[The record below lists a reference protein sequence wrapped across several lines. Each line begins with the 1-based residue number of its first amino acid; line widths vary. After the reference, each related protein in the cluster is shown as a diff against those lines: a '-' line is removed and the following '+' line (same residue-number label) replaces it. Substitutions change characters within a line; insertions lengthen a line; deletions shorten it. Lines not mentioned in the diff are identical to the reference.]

1 MDLGSPGRIKVDKLD
16 TETGVCWPA
25 AKSFFSCHKSQ
36 QHLWGDRLHL
46 VVSGRLSGR
55 WLPVFTDNSIVH
67 WPNCSLPSSTW
78 SPPRAGIAGHTTMPQ
93 NIYFSPI
100 TAKKKQPKEKKKKTC
115 FSTLF
120 SWQHKKVGLL
130 SSRRALYV
138 WPKPEKCF
146 WYMHLVTWYTSLQ
159 TAGMIMQCGGKFWS
173 LLNLDIF
180 IYHRPSLLSS
190 NLWSLLICRLYFAN
204 KTRQIRDWDRK
215 GDVWTPSLSRPC
227 SVGENKRCSLVRM
240 VFHFPLSAL
249 CACITCAHLVFMWGG
264 NDTN

>member
-55 WLPVFTDNSIVH
+55 WLPVFMDNSIVH

-100 TAKKKQPKEKKKKTC
+100 TAKKKQPKKNKKKNMLQYIIFLAAQK
-115 FSTLF
+115 SGPAQL
-120 SWQHKKVGLL
+120 KKGSICLTQAWEMLL
-130 SSRRALYV
+130 VHALGDLIHISADGRDDNAV
-138 WPKPEKCF
+138 RWEVLIPFEP
-146 WYMHLVTWYTSLQ
+146 WYIYLSQAIITFFKLV
-159 TAGMIMQCGGKFWS
+159 I
-173 LLNLDIF
+173 
-180 IYHRPSLLSS
+180 
-190 NLWSLLICRLYFAN
+190 
-204 KTRQIRDWDRK
+204 
-215 GDVWTPSLSRPC
+215 
-227 SVGENKRCSLVRM
+227 
-240 VFHFPLSAL
+240 
-249 CACITCAHLVFMWGG
+249 ITYL
-264 NDTN
+264 